1 MINLLSDQRKDD
13 IRAARANVILVRYSA
28 LILLA
33 TLFVAGS
40 LYVSYSLLQVTKSSN
55 EAIIESNDTKADIYT
70 DTKAEV
76 DALSAKLT
84 DASNILNQEVRY
96 SQVLVKLG
104 QITPAG
110 TILDKLTLTSANFAG
125 TPAEITAYAKS
136 NTEATTLQT
145 QFQSSPLFSNVTS
158 QGTETQ
164 GIDGYPVT
172 VKMTVTFNKTG
183 IQ

>member
-28 LILLA
+28 IILLA
-33 TLFVAGS
+33 ILFIAGS
-40 LYVSYSLLQVTKSSN
+40 LYVSYSLLQVTKRSN
-55 EAIIESNDTKADIYT
+55 EAIISSNDTKADIYAE
-70 DTKAEV
+70 TKQQV
-76 DALSAKLT
+76 DGLSAKLT
-84 DASNILNQEVRY
+84 DASSVLNQEIRY

-104 QITPAG
+104 QLTPAG
-110 TILDKLTLTSANFAG
+110 TILDKLSLTSANFAG

-136 NTEATTLQT
+136 TNEASTLQS
-145 QFQSSPLFSNVTS
+145 QFQGSPLFSNVTL

-172 VKMTVTFNKTG
+172 VKMTVTFNKAG
-183 IQ
+183 I

>member
-13 IRAARANVILVRYSA
+13 IRAARANIILVRYSA
-28 LILLA
+28 IILLA
-33 TLFVAGS
+33 ILFIAGS

-55 EAIIESNDTKADIYT
+55 EAIIESNDTKADIYS

-76 DALSAKLT
+76 DALSAKLS
-84 DASNILNQEVRY
+84 DASGVLNQEVRY

-104 QITPAG
+104 QLTPAG
-110 TILDKLTLTSANFAG
+110 TILDKLTLTTANFSG
-125 TPAEITAYAKS
+125 TPTEITAYAKS
-136 NTEATTLQT
+136 TSEASTLQS
-145 QFQSSPLFSNVTS
+145 QFQGSPLFTQVTL

-172 VKMTVTFNKTG
+172 VKMTVTFNKAG
-183 IQ
+183 I